1 MAADALPVDKGNVM
15 KTDNELRQA
24 IAAELAW
31 EPSVRSPEIGVAVKD
46 GVVTLTGTVNTYAQK
61 FAAERSVER
70 VSGIR
75 AIAED
80 LQVVST
86 GDYNRTD
93 SDIAHAAAN
102 ALLWDV
108 EVPTDRVKPIV
119 RNGWVTLEGGVDWF
133 FQKAAAERAV
143 RNLAGVKG
151 IVSRIEIK
159 PPVANSVQVKADI
172 ESALRRSAMVDAKE
186 IHVETTDGTVTLR
199 GTVRSL
205 AERDDAERAA
215 WNAPGVTR
223 VKDELHFAI

>member
-1 MAADALPVDKGNVM
+1 MR
-15 KTDNELRQA
+15 TDMELRQA
-24 IAAELAW
+24 IAAELTW
-31 EPSVRSPEIGVAVKD
+31 EPSIRSPEIGVAVKD
-46 GVVTLTGTVNTYAQK
+46 GVVTLSGTVNTYAQK
-61 FAAERSVER
+61 FATERAVER
-70 VSGIR
+70 VTGIR

-86 GDYNRTD
+86 GEYNKTD
-93 SDIAHAAAN
+93 ADIARAAAN

-119 RNGWVTLEGGVDWF
+119 RNGWVTLEGEVEWF
-133 FQKAAAERAV
+133 FQKTSAERAV

-159 PPVANSVQVKADI
+159 PPAANSAQVKADI
-172 ESALRRSAMVDAKE
+172 ESALRRSAVLDAKE
-186 IHVETTDGTVTLR
+186 IHVESSGGTVTLR

-215 WNAPGVTR
+215 WNAPGVAR

>member
-1 MAADALPVDKGNVM
+1 M
-15 KTDNELRQA
+15 KTDMELKQA

-31 EPSVRSPEIGVAVKD
+31 EPSVRSPEIGVAVRD
-46 GVVTLTGTVNTYAQK
+46 GVVTLTGTVSTYAQK
-61 FAAERSVER
+61 FAAERAVER
-70 VSGIR
+70 VTGIR
-75 AIAED
+75 AIAEE
-80 LQVVST
+80 LEVVST
-86 GDYNRTD
+86 GEYNKTD
-93 SDIAHAAAN
+93 SDIARAAAN

-119 RNGWVTLEGGVDWF
+119 RSGWVTLEGGVDWF
-133 FQKAAAERAV
+133 FQKTAAERAI

-172 ESALRRSAMVDAKE
+172 EAALRRSAMVDAKA
-186 IHVETTDGTVTLR
+186 IHVESSDGTVTLH
-199 GTVRSL
+199 GTVRSV